1 MRANLL
7 TGPFNSWVKAMTEKS
22 QEAVEICRTVADL
35 RARVATWRREGLTVG
50 LIPTMGALHA
60 GHISLVDAA
69 LAHYDRA
76 VATLFVNPRQF
87 DRPDDLAAYPRTEQ
101 DDAQK
106 LGVAGAHLL
115 YAPNAREMYPD
126 GYATNVSVS
135 GVSAGL
141 CGRDRPGHFDGV
153 ATVCSKLFL
162 QSGADGA
169 FFGEKDYQ
177 QLQVVQRFVSDLN
190 IPILIHP
197 CATIREDDGL
207 ALSSR
212 NKRLTAL
219 QRAIA
224 PRLYEIM
231 QGAAKAFGAGGDAA
245 SVLKDAVAAINAAG
259 FDSVDYLEFRDAV
272 SLTPLEEA
280 GGISG
285 GQAARLFA
293 AAWLGDVRL
302 IDNIPV
308 Q

>member
-1 MRANLL
+1 MRANRL
-7 TGPFNSWVKAMTEKS
+7 TGPFDSLVNAMTEKP

-35 RARVATWRREGLTVG
+35 RSRVADWRRQGLTVG
-50 LIPTMGALHA
+50 LIPTMGALHV

-69 LAHYDRA
+69 LARYDRA

-87 DRPDDLAAYPRTEQ
+87 DRPDDLAAYPRTED
-101 DDAQK
+101 DDARK
-106 LGVAGAHLL
+106 LAVAGAHLL
-115 YAPNAREMYPD
+115 YAPNADEMYPK

-141 CGRDRPGHFDGV
+141 CGGDRPGHFDGV

-169 FFGEKDYQ
+169 FFGEKDFQ

-197 CATIREDDGL
+197 CPTVREDDGL

-212 NKRLTAL
+212 NKRLTPE
-219 QRAIA
+219 QRVVA
-224 PRLYEIM
+224 PKLYEIM
-231 QGAAKAFGAGGDAA
+231 HAAAEAFRAGGAPLLVLREAIDA
-245 SVLKDAVAAINAAG
+245 ITAAG
-259 FDSVDYLEFRDAV
+259 FDSVDYFEFREAAN
-272 SLTPLEEA
+272 LTSVETARGEA
-280 GGISG
+280 DGR
-285 GQAARLFA
+285 AARLFA

-308 Q
+308 